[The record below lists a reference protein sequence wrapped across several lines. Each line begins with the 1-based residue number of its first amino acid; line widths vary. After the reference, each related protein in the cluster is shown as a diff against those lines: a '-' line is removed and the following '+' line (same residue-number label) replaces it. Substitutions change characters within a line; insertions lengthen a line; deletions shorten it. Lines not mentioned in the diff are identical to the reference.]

1 MNKALNIAT
10 WIVGIVG
17 LFALIGFTEAELDK
31 VSLQDVHVNIDTR
44 GGNFFVSQDE
54 IKQAVTDKGYVV
66 DAVTVEEVNIRELES
81 FFDLYPAVKK
91 SEVFK
96 SPDGMVFVNIKQRTP
111 IARIFTKNGESFY
124 LDEDGRLMPLSRSYT
139 SRVPV
144 VNGEIDGSYNTLYK
158 VDFGH
163 PDSLN
168 PREPVHQ
175 KLNEVYQVLTYVNQD
190 PLWDAQ
196 FTQLY
201 FNEEGDLELVPRVG
215 NHVIVIGNA
224 QFIEDKLNTL
234 RIFYIEGL
242 NKIGWN
248 TYASINLKY
257 KNQVVCTKRTHY
269 GNN

>member
-1 MNKALNIAT
+1 MNKVFNIAT
-10 WIVGIVG
+10 WVVAFAG
-17 LFALIGFTEAELDK
+17 LLVLIGFTEVELDTIA
-31 VSLQDVHVNIDTR
+31 LQEVHVNVDTR
-44 GGNFFVSQDE
+44 GGNFFVSQEE

-66 DAVTVEEVNIRELES
+66 NAVTVENVNVRELES

-96 SPDGMVFVNIKQRTP
+96 SPDGMVFVNINQRTP
-111 IARIFTKNGESFY
+111 IARIFTKSGESFY

-144 VNGEIDGSYNTLYK
+144 VNGEIDGAYNALYK
-158 VDFGH
+158 VDFSH
-163 PDSLN
+163 PDSLDLDQ
-168 PREPVHQ
+168 PIHQ
-175 KLNEVYQVLTYVNQD
+175 KLNEVYKVLSYVNQD

-196 FTQLY
+196 FTQLF
-201 FNEEGDLELVPRVG
+201 FNDEGDLELVPRVG

-224 QFIEDKLNTL
+224 QSIEDKLNTL

-248 TYASINLKY
+248 SYASINLKY